1 MEEQN
6 SWLINKTWNSIR
18 RDSCK
23 RVSSCVNKVGN
34 ALGASDISNMW
45 QTQFSQLYNSLDT
58 SRTKRE
64 FLNRVSDGVEFEQRS
79 ITVNE
84 VSVAL
89 RHQKKDKS
97 AGPNGIF
104 MESLIY
110 ADNRLHVHLSLLFTF
125 CLRHCYLPK
134 ACMDSVLM
142 PLVKNKGGDLTDVD
156 NYRRL
161 HSRMLKQ
168 RC

>member
-1 MEEQN
+1 M
-6 SWLINKTWNSIR
+6 
-18 RDSCK
+18 
-23 RVSSCVNKVGN
+23 SSCVNKVGN
-34 ALGASDISNMW
+34 AVGASDISNMW
-45 QTQFSQLYNSLDT
+45 QTQLSQLYNSLET

-89 RHQKKDKS
+89 RHQTKEKS

-110 ADNRLHVHLSLLFTF
+110 ADNRLHVHLILLYTF

-134 ACMDSVLM
+134 ACTVWTYAISE
-142 PLVKNKGGDLTDVD
+142 K
-156 NYRRL
+156 
-161 HSRMLKQ
+161 
-168 RC
+168 